1 MNNTCKIVLVGDAG
15 TGKTCIITRFI
26 NNRFDKS
33 QMTTACPSFCTKS
46 VTYPEYNK
54 TINLDIWDTAGQ
66 EIYRSISKLFYKGAS
81 VGILVYDITSLKSFQ
96 SIKEYWY
103 NELKE
108 NTEEGIIFNVVGN
121 KEDLFEKEAVKEDE
135 AKEFAKSINAH
146 FYLTSAKNNIL
157 ITELFLHS
165 GKLFIDPNYT
175 ENNNDK
181 KETNTKEDDT
191 KQNNTNENE
200 DDKNY
205 ERKVR
210 AKSVKI
216 KEVSKREKNICC

>member
-15 TGKTCIITRFI
+15 AGKTCIISRFI
-26 NNRFDKS
+26 NNSFNKS

-46 VTYPEYNK
+46 VAYPEYNK

-81 VGILVYDITSLKSFQ
+81 VGILVYDITSRKSFD

-108 NTEEGIIFNVVGN
+108 NTEQGIIFNLVGN
-121 KEDLFEKEAVKEDE
+121 KEDLFEKEAVKEEE

-157 ITELFLHS
+157 ITELFVHS
-165 GKLFIDPNYT
+165 GKMFIDPNYT

-181 KETNTKEDDT
+181 KENDTKENEKDTNKNDD
-191 KQNNTNENE
+191 
-200 DDKNY
+200 DINY
-205 ERKVR
+205 ERKAR

-216 KEVSKREKNICC
+216 KKESKKEKNTCC

>member
-81 VGILVYDITSLKSFQ
+81 VGILVYDITSRKSFE
-96 SIKEYWY
+96 SIKGYWY

-108 NTEEGIIFNVVGN
+108 NTEEGIIFNLVGN
-121 KEDLFEKEAVKEDE
+121 KEDLFEMETVREDE

-157 ITELFLHS
+157 ITELFLQS
-165 GKLFIDPNYT
+165 GKMFIDPNY
-175 ENNNDK
+175 NSDISNDK
-181 KETNTKEDDT
+181 KETDT
-191 KQNNTNENE
+191 KKNDTNENE
-200 DDKNY
+200 DNQNY

-210 AKSVKI
+210 ANSVKI
-216 KEVSKREKNICC
+216 KETFKKDRNACC